1 MTDQATRDLLA
12 AGNEALLEAA
22 FRTGDYTEA
31 QTLLRQAFEQAG
43 DGSAAEADV
52 LDRLG
57 WLSHFQALDRG
68 IDATHVDD
76 ELASFQR
83 ALTIRREIGDPGG
96 VAGALF
102 GIAVAHH
109 VLRGDWD
116 TAMPFLWEA
125 LELAD
130 PHADDLT
137 RSEVHR
143 HVGFYYLVRDVRPER
158 AIEHL
163 TISQDLR
170 ERHGDPRWIPSGI
183 VALGE
188 AHLEFG
194 HRDEA
199 VRLLRDA
206 VRLAKEANLHPR
218 RIGWAADALRRAES
232 PDA

>member
-12 AGNEALLEAA
+12 AGTEALLAAA

-31 QTLLRQAFEQAG
+31 ETLLR
-43 DGSAAEADV
+43 
-52 LDRLG
+52 
-57 WLSHFQALDRG
+57 
-68 IDATHVDD
+68 HV
-76 ELASFQR
+76 
-83 ALTIRREIGDPGG
+83 
-96 VAGALF
+96 
-102 GIAVAHH
+102 
-109 VLRGDWD
+109 
-116 TAMPFLWEA
+116 
-125 LELAD
+125 
-130 PHADDLT
+130 DDLT

-143 HVGFYYLVRDVRPER
+143 HVGFHYLVRDIRPER

-170 ERHGDPRWIPSGI
+170 DSHGDPRWIPSGI

-188 AHLEFG
+188 EHLEFG

-206 VRLAKEANLHPR
+206 VRLAEETNLHPR
-218 RIGWAADALRRAES
+218 RIGWARDALRRAES

>member
-1 MTDQATRDLLA
+1 M
-12 AGNEALLEAA
+12 EAA
-22 FRTGDYTEA
+22 FRTSDYAEA
-31 QTLLRQAFEQAG
+31 ETLLRRALEQVG
-43 DGSAAEADV
+43 DDSATEADV

-68 IDATHVDD
+68 VDATHVEE
-76 ELASFQR
+76 ELDLFRR
-83 ALTIRREIGDPGG
+83 ALAIRRETGDQGG
-96 VAGALF
+96 AAGALF

-143 HVGFYYLVRDVRPER
+143 HVGFYYLVRDAQPEQ
-158 AIEHL
+158 AIAQL
-163 TISQDLR
+163 TISRQLR
-170 ERHGDPRWIPSGI
+170 DRHGDPRWIPSGI

-199 VRLLRDA
+199 ITLLRDA
-206 VRLAKEANLHPR
+206 VRLAKEYHLHPR
-218 RIGWAADALRRAES
+218 RIGWAEDALGHAES